1 MTKKHTRHRNPSRS
15 PAAYLT
21 ALVANA
27 DGEILDLEGYAAVGM
42 DGPILA
48 PLTTRMTRWSRRS
61 RRPRGL
67 IRG

>member
-1 MTKKHTRHRNPSRS
+1 MTKKRSPHRTPSRA

-48 PLTTRMTRWSRRS
+48 PLTTRTARRMPHGS
-61 RRPRGL
+61 
-67 IRG
+67 